1 LFYKS
6 AEDGTAK
13 EGGVRIALVWS
24 GRDRGNPRRRRGR
37 IAECLKIHL

>member
-6 AEDGTAK
+6 AVDGTAK
-13 EGGVRIALVWS
+13 AGAVKIALVWS

-37 IAECLKIHL
+37 IAGPICR